1 MIQLRQETITSN
13 GRIKRWCR
21 PGGGMV
27 LYQMR
32 LTLDGSPA
40 ELSSLQ
46 RVVYR
51 VAGPDGVIEATATRP
66 HRNFAAAL
74 WARAPAAITVVLSS
88 AEGSGRVLEEALVL
102 DPPDDDGATYE
113 DVDLRNGF

>member
-32 LTLDGSPA
+32 LALDGSPA

-46 RVVYR
+46 RVMYR

-88 AEGSGRVLEEALVL
+88 AEGPGRVLEEALVL
-102 DPPDDDGATYE
+102 DPPLDDGTTYE

>member
-1 MIQLRQETITSN
+1 VIRLRQETITSE

-21 PGGGMV
+21 PGGGVV

-32 LTLDGSPA
+32 LALDGTAS
-40 ELSSLQ
+40 ELSSLH

-88 AEGSGRVLEEALVL
+88 VDGAGGVLEEALVL
-102 DPPDDDGATYE
+102 DPPVDDGATYE